1 MFLVIISCLLRE
13 TRLPTAAVALS
24 GNEPQRQVESCC
36 ELQLYCDGI
45 SSQELSRMWCGQHS
59 EEVPPGLSKHLC
71 GESVWVNI
79 FISLI
84 LFFISFISSL
94 KLNSATVLKTEFG
107 MWFCCTN
114 SPFCSAT
121 SVIWLQTKRVLLCG
135 LLDCLGNILLLFQMD
150 LHPIQFKSHLPATK
164 SS

>member
-1 MFLVIISCLLRE
+1 
-13 TRLPTAAVALS
+13 
-24 GNEPQRQVESCC
+24 
-36 ELQLYCDGI
+36 
-45 SSQELSRMWCGQHS
+45 MWCGQHS
-59 EEVPPGLSKHLC
+59 ERVPPGLSKHLC

-84 LFFISFISSL
+84 LSSISFISSL
-94 KLNSATVLKTEFG
+94 KLNSATVLKTKFG

-114 SPFCSAT
+114 SPFCSGT

-164 SS
+164 ASQKRLQPGVRTSVPPHSTAIKPHWRHSSLPQKPLWVSAVSIPRLETELAMT